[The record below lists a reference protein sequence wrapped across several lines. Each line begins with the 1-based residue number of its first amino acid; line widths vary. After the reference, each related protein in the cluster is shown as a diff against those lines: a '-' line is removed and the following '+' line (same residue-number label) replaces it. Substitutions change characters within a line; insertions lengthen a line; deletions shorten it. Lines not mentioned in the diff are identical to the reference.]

1 MNNEENMTPPK
12 ETNKTPMTD
21 PKEMEIYELSD
32 KEFRI
37 ILLKKFKE
45 LQENTDIQINEI
57 RKTMHEQNERFNK
70 ETETMY

>member
-1 MNNEENMTPPK
+1 
-12 ETNKTPMTD
+12 MTD